1 MPHIVL
7 TYMHRICQMPYMLLI
22 SCTYMARNS
31 SAYERICDVSAPYMP
46 VSVHIWLSNLTY
58 EGALPY
64 MQNICAHIRHSTD
77 KYMAYDS
84 NIWQHNLHIWPIYD
98 ISVWGGSA
106 HVQGSHIRAQNNPDT
121 LPFCWKQNVISKVKY
136 SSYRRFMFSSNSAA
150 QNS

>member
-1 MPHIVL
+1 
-7 TYMHRICQMPYMLLI
+7 
-22 SCTYMARNS
+22 
-31 SAYERICDVSAPYMP
+31 MP

-98 ISVWGGSA
+98 ISVWVNQCSDWLNKDYNDSMELSG
-106 HVQGSHIRAQNNPDT
+106 AQP
-121 LPFCWKQNVISKVKY
+121 
-136 SSYRRFMFSSNSAA
+136 
-150 QNS
+150 

>member
-1 MPHIVL
+1 
-7 TYMHRICQMPYMLLI
+7 MHRVCQMPYMLLI

-77 KYMAYDS
+77 KYMAYES
-84 NIWQHNLHIWPIYD
+84 NI
-98 ISVWGGSA
+98 
-106 HVQGSHIRAQNNPDT
+106 
-121 LPFCWKQNVISKVKY
+121 
-136 SSYRRFMFSSNSAA
+136 
-150 QNS
+150 